1 MADLLSEA
9 DKRQLLTLARE
20 ALEAAV
26 GRRPSPPVDEAAL
39 SAAVSRIGCCF
50 VTLTRQGNLRGCIG
64 SLRPM
69 EPLFEDVQ
77 HHAVQAALED
87 YRFQPVTPAEIPE
100 LEIEISV
107 LSEPQPLA
115 YDQPEDLLRLLRPE
129 VDGVVL
135 REGLHRATFL
145 PQVWEHLADPRQFLG
160 ALCEK
165 MGVPS
170 DTWRRT
176 KLAVQTYQVEKFT
189 EAEFRPRPQTADE
202 DR

>member
-1 MADLLSEA
+1 MGDLLSEA
-9 DKRQLLTLARE
+9 DKRQLLALARQ

-26 GRRPSPPVDEAAL
+26 NRQPLPPVDETTL
-39 SAAVSRIGCCF
+39 SAVVMRLGCCF

-64 SLRPM
+64 ALRPA
-69 EPLFEDVQ
+69 EPLFDDVR
-77 HHAVQAALED
+77 HHAVEAALED
-87 YRFQPVTPAEIPE
+87 YRFSPVTPAEAPH

-107 LSEPQPLA
+107 LSEPQLLA
-115 YDQPEDLLRLLRPE
+115 YDKPEDLLRLLRPE

-145 PQVWEHLADPRQFLG
+145 PQVWEHLPDPRQFLG

-170 DTWRRT
+170 DTWRHT
-176 KLAVQTYQVEKFT
+176 KMGVQTYQVEKFT
-189 EAEFRPRPQTADE
+189 EAEFRSRPQPAGG